1 MSDCSRKCN
10 ELKKRLDEVS
20 YYSDD
25 FIYSKL
31 LDIDLI
37 IDEILNYTK
46 EDILNGTCFKDTVLG
61 EIIKESIKKRRKSK
75 WGQSFI
81 IFIRI

>member
-1 MSDCSRKCN
+1 MSSCSRKCN
-10 ELKKRLDEVS
+10 ELKKKLSEVS

-31 LDIDLI
+31 IEIGRI

-46 EDILNGTCFKDTVLG
+46 EDILNGTCFKGTTLG
-61 EIIKESIKKRRKSK
+61 DIIKESYEKRNKKWKK
-75 WGQSFI
+75 QKL
-81 IFIRI
+81 